1 MHMNIRTNAETNDQQ
16 ICELSKVML
25 RLVQYEQ
32 QRHRN
37 GTHTYTHIE
46 HRARAV
52 GREGSVQKI
61 PILTA
66 KYFLPS
72 QWNPVLALLIHF
84 RYGPKRCS
92 HRTKCGMEPI
102 RYVTLHFRDRRD
114 ATSLGPLQKSRPNH
128 RSYVSTE
135 ALSDMVFM
143 PAQEVS
149 GRV

>member
-1 MHMNIRTNAETNDQQ
+1 MNSNDTEMAHTQ
-16 ICELSKVML
+16 IPTSNIVPE
-25 RLVQYEQ
+25 RLAA
-32 QRHRN
+32 
-37 GTHTYTHIE
+37 G
-46 HRARAV
+46 
-52 GREGSVQKI
+52 GSVQKI

-92 HRTKCGMEPI
+92 HRTKCGTEPI

-128 RSYVSTE
+128 RSYICVNGSPKRYGFH
-135 ALSDMVFM
+135 AGARGF
-143 PAQEVS
+143 
-149 GRV
+149 R